1 MVIRKATADDFPEVL
16 KMINEFASF
25 QRTPE
30 KVTISLEQM
39 LQDQAVFNCLIA
51 ETPTKEIIGFATYF
65 YTYFSWSGKGLY
77 LDDLYVKNEYRNQLV
92 GTRFLKALAKLAAD
106 EHCKKMRWQVS
117 KWNEPAIEFY
127 KKMGAVIDETEINC
141 DLYL

>member
-1 MVIRKATADDFPEVL
+1 MIIRKATVKDFPEVL
-16 KMINEFASF
+16 AMINEFANF

-39 LQDQAVFNCLIA
+39 LQEQHLFNCLVA
-51 ETPTKEIIGFATYF
+51 ETPTAEIVGFATYF
-65 YTYFSWSGKGLY
+65 YTYYSWSGKALY
-77 LDDLYVKNEYRNQLV
+77 LDDLYVKKIYRNKLI
-92 GTRFLKALAKLAAD
+92 GTQFLKALVAIAMD
-106 EHCKKMRWQVS
+106 EHCKKIRWQVS

>member
-1 MVIRKATADDFPEVL
+1 MIIRKATAADFPVVL
-16 KMINEFASF
+16 SMIYEFADF

-39 LQDQAVFNCLIA
+39 LEEQDLFRCLVA
-51 ETPTKEIIGFATYF
+51 ETTSGEVVGFATYF
-65 YTYFSWSGKGLY
+65 YTYYSWTGKALY
-77 LDDLYVKNEYRNQLV
+77 LDDLYVKKVFRNQLI
-92 GTRFLKALAKLAAD
+92 GTRFLQALVAIAMD

-117 KWNEPAIEFY
+117 KWNETAIEFY
-127 KKMGAVIDETEINC
+127 KKMGAMIDETEINC